1 MTYCNVTRCDSLSSV
16 SDSIH
21 SHGCPRLPGV
31 LRVQGHMDE
40 VRVWGGQ
47 RLQQVRDQEVDVGL
61 LKMSFHSLHL
71 HFTYSKLRINVDITV
86 AMRCQCKYRQMHVL
100 VVVQLWKS
108 TYSSFKL
115 CVCLDADIGADV
127 LDLAETMVA
136 SDGLI
141 YEAVSC
147 ELLQWTI
154 ASFYTVL

>member
-1 MTYCNVTRCDSLSSV
+1 MTYCNVTHCDSLSSV

-86 AMRCQCKYRQMHVL
+86 AMRCQCKYRQMHIL

-108 TYSSFKL
+108 TYSPFNL
-115 CVCLDADIGADV
+115 CVCVWMQISGQMSWIWQRPWSPLMGWYMKQWV
-127 LDLAETMVA
+127 
-136 SDGLI
+136 
-141 YEAVSC
+141 VS
-147 ELLQWTI
+147 
-154 ASFYTVL
+154 SFSEQ